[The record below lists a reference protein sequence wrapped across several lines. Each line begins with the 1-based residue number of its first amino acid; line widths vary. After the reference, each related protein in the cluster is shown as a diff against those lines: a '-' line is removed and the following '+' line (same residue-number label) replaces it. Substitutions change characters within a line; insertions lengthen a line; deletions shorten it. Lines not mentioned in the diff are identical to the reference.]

1 MQWSWRGS
9 AYVIS
14 NLFSEIPLECVC
26 NINLFGFQNEMYS
39 INTALYNY
47 SHVNAHS
54 NKSQNACNTCN
65 QENNF
70 CRKEKASL
78 SFSVIT
84 WNKHAE
90 RNTLLTISLLQHK
103 GREIT
108 HQLRCTNS
116 SKSFSALLTWKK
128 TQRACEQTRN
138 VCSCFP
144 KNLETKHSRGSACS
158 Y

>member
-1 MQWSWRGS
+1 MQQSWRGS

-14 NLFSEIPLECVC
+14 NLLSEIPLECVC
-26 NINLFGFQNEMYS
+26 SINLFGFQNEMYS

-47 SHVNAHS
+47 SHVSAHS

-84 WNKHAE
+84 WNKHAG
-90 RNTLLTISLLQHK
+90 RKTLLTIPLLQHK
-103 GREIT
+103 GTDIT

-116 SKSFSALLTWKK
+116 SKNFSALLTWKK
-128 TQRACEQTRN
+128 HKEL
-138 VCSCFP
+138 VSKP
-144 KNLETKHSRGSACS
+144 EMSAAAFLKI
-158 Y
+158 